1 MRIFGHLVAAL
12 AAALILG
19 LPQGGLAQ
27 DRAQTLADIRQELT
41 VLHVEI
47 QRLKRELN
55 TTGGAT
61 APSGAGTILDRV
73 NGIEAQ
79 VQRLTGKTEEL
90 EFRINQIVKD
100 GTNRIGD
107 LEFRLVELEGG
118 DVTKLGETSTLGG
131 GELPEVPAAPAPG
144 TPTTPPGGS
153 QLAVGEQA
161 DYDAALSAFNA
172 GDYALATDLFAEFTA
187 TYPGGPMSG
196 EAQFLRGEALAR
208 QGQVF
213 EAARAYLDAFSSDET
228 GPRAA
233 EALLKLGAALGEL
246 GQVQEACETLGE
258 VARRF
263 PSDPAVADAQA
274 ARRALG
280 CN

>member
-1 MRIFGHLVAAL
+1 MRVSRPLVAAL

-19 LPQGGLAQ
+19 LPLGGLAQ
-27 DRAQTLADIRQELT
+27 DRAQTLADVRQELT

-61 APSGAGTILDRV
+61 VPSTAGTLLDRV
-73 NGIEAQ
+73 NAIEAQ

-118 DVTKLGETSTLGG
+118 DVSRLGETSTLGG
-131 GELPEVPAAPAPG
+131 GELPEVPTAP
-144 TPTTPPGGS
+144 TPTTPSGGS

-172 GDYALATDLFAEFTA
+172 GDYALAADLFAEFTA
-187 TYPGGPMSG
+187 TYPGGPMTG
-196 EAQFLRGEALAR
+196 EAQFLRGESLAR
-208 QGQVF
+208 QGLVF
-213 EAARAYLDAFSSDET
+213 DAARAYLDAFSSNET

-246 GQVQEACETLGE
+246 GQVKEACETLGE

-280 CN
+280 CD